1 MDLGVFELNNYW
13 VVHKFSNDKASVSRD
28 VTSLNKKSLSA
39 EIEQTKDGMFVVSLG
54 YFSTMK
60 EVNAVIHKAIDEGY
74 WAGIY
79 KGE

>member
-1 MDLGVFELNNYW
+1 MNDYW

-39 EIEQTKDGMFVVSLG
+39 EIEQTKDGMYVVSLG
-54 YFSTMK
+54 HFSTMK
-60 EVNAVIHKAIDEGY
+60 EVNAIIHKAIAEGY

-79 KGE
+79 KEE